1 MEKRLEKR
9 YILGYNRRI
18 KPRRKGLFEAAS
30 AQKGYKMRGKDTC
43 KTLKEIRKN
52 IAEKNGIQLEIEEC
66 TYEGDCSGTCPKCE
80 AELRELECALDEKEA
95 RGERVDRTAK
105 IEPPKQKPA
114 AEAELREKPPFP
126 EPLSGLVMP
135 PPEEPRGERNEPKDS
150 ADIPE
155 PLMGEVAVEY
165 HQADYE
171 EMPMGKVAPPKD
183 ESAGDPEPL
192 NDLQGYVTSP
202 RKKGFFAKLRSLFSR
217 RR

>member
-52 IAEKNGIQLEIEEC
+52 IAEKNGIQLELEEC

-135 PPEEPRGERNEPKDS
+135 PPEELRGKRNEPKDGIES
-150 ADIPE
+150 PE

-165 HQADYE
+165 HQADDE

-183 ESAGDPEPL
+183 ESAEPL
-192 NDLQGYVTSP
+192 NDLQGYIPSP
-202 RKKGFFAKLRSLFSR
+202 KRMRFFDKLWSLFSR